1 MPSRNILFLTNSEL
15 GQANVALAVAE
26 EFIHRD
32 EFLVHIASY
41 SQLAPLVNELN
52 ERFHEQVKFHE
63 IHGPCMEDLAI
74 RTNVG
79 LIHHK
84 PGIMGTVEGF
94 QKVRSVISSWKY
106 SEYEKA
112 YQSCVDIL
120 NELDPAVVAVDPL
133 LHVGLNA
140 CQSVESSRVAVLWPV
155 PLKDVVI
162 LNQPNAEFLWKYPM

>member
-26 EFIHRD
+26 EFLHRN
-32 EFLVHIASY
+32 EFSVHIASY

-52 ERFHEQVKFHE
+52 KRCPEPAKFHE

-84 PGIMGTVEGF
+84 PGVTGTVEGF
-94 QKVRSVISSWKY
+94 QKVRTVMSSWTY
-106 SEYEKA
+106 SEYGKA
-112 YQSCVDIL
+112 YRSCVDIF
-120 NELDPAVVAVDPL
+120 NELNPAVVVVDPI
-133 LHVGLNA
+133 LHVALNA
-140 CQSVESSRVAVLWPV
+140 CQSVGSCRVVVLWPV

-162 LNQPNAEFLWKYPM
+162 LNQPNADILWKYPM